1 MNPFGVSQTLV
12 AQITQNLSKNASQWS
27 RVVLDTW
34 HFSLF
39 LLYNSLFQRNHIKSF
54 RTFYQNYLKN
64 LL

>member
-12 AQITQNLSKNASQWS
+12 AQITYNHSKNASHWP

-39 LLYNSLFQRNHIKSF
+39 ILYNGLFQRNHIKSF
-54 RTFYQNYLKN
+54 GTFYQNYLKN